1 MGNLTRKQEIALKC
15 VWAALLHCRAVKCQD
30 EEKSDVQEENL
41 DEKIHEKLEIEG
53 KNQNNNYKNGADVK
67 EINNSLKCNGDDNFN
82 DNERYGWTKAFGE
95 MLRKEGKE
103 LLAVF
108 WEMIKMD
115 NPDRLMQRFLRARRW
130 NQEKT
135 VVMLIETLQW
145 RREFNVEGILR
156 HGDGDKEEPDAVMF
170 LKQMKLGKS
179 FIRGVDRE
187 NRPICYIRTHL
198 HRATDQPDT
207 TLQRYIV
214 WLMENAR
221 FMISFPVETATIFFD
236 LTKFSLKN
244 IDYAPV
250 KFLIKCFE
258 AHYPESMGICIV
270 HKAPWVFQGIW
281 KIIKGWLD
289 PVVVKKIHFTNS
301 CKELEAYIDIS
312 QLIKD
317 VGGKDDWKYVYVEP
331 VEGENDKMKDTETRD
346 KLIQERTL
354 LIQMFE
360 TLTTKWILEKN
371 EKISDQLLHER
382 NLLAK
387 DLSHNYWKLD
397 PYIRAR
403 SLYDRIGAIS
413 AETK

>member
-1 MGNLTRKQEIALKC
+1 MGNLTRKQEMALKY
-15 VWAALLHCRAVKCQD
+15 VWATVLHCREAKSQD
-30 EEKSDVQEENL
+30 EEKSHEQEENQ
-41 DEKIHEKLEIEG
+41 DEKVYEKQEIQEKRHNDNH
-53 KNQNNNYKNGADVK
+53 KNEIYAK
-67 EINNSLKCNGDDNFN
+67 EMTNSSKFNGDDSFN

-103 LLAVF
+103 LLTAF

-115 NPDRLMQRFLRARRW
+115 NPDHLMQRFLRARRW
-130 NQEKT
+130 NQEKAL
-135 VVMLIETLQW
+135 VMLIETLQW
-145 RREFNVEGILR
+145 RREFNVEGILQ
-156 HGDGDKEEPDAVMF
+156 HGDGDKEEPDAKMF

-179 FIRGVDRE
+179 FVRGVDRE

-198 HRATDQPDT
+198 HRATDQPDM

-221 FMISFPVETATIFFD
+221 FMVSFPVETATVFFD

-244 IDYAPV
+244 IDYAPI

-270 HKAPWVFQGIW
+270 HKAPW
-281 KIIKGWLD
+281 IIKGWLD

-301 CKELEAYIDIS
+301 CKELETYIDIS
-312 QLIKD
+312 QLIKEL
-317 VGGKDDWKYVYVEP
+317 GGNDNWEYVYVEP
-331 VEGENDKMKDTETRD
+331 VEGENDKMKDIETRD
-346 KLIQERTL
+346 KLIQERVL

-360 TLTTKWILEKN
+360 TLTRKWILEKD
-371 EKISDQLLHER
+371 EEISDRLLHER
-382 NLLAK
+382 NLLAE
-387 DLSHNYWKLD
+387 DLSCNYWKLD

-403 SLYDRIGAIS
+403 SFYDRIGAIPV
-413 AETK
+413 KIKNDDIIN